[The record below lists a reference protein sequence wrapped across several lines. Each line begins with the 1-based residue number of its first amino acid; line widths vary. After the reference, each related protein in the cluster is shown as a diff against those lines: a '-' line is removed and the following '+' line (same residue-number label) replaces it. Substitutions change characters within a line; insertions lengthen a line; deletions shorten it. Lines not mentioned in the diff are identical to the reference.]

1 MIVVQNRIRVNA
13 GFEDRFEQRNED
25 TSDEAVPGRLFFA
38 QLKTDEQGVY
48 INMSAW
54 TDRDAFDA
62 WLESDNFKRAHSG
75 GVEGMVAGRPEVT
88 IAEVLYSEGSL
99 APGSA

>member
-1 MIVVQNRIRVNA
+1 MLVVQNRIRVNA
-13 GFEDRFEQRNED
+13 GFEDRFEQPSRD

-38 QLKTDEQGVY
+38 QLKTEEQGVY
-48 INMSAW
+48 INMSVW
-54 TDRDAFDA
+54 TDREAFDA
-62 WLESDNFKRAHSG
+62 WLESDNFRRVHSG

-99 APGSA
+99 TPASG